1 MAYKYLLIDREDNI
15 AVLTI
20 NRPDKYNA
28 LNDEV
33 VAEISAAADELA
45 SDGEVR
51 AIVITGAGEKAF
63 ISGADVGMLQEMT
76 SSAQAVANSRR
87 GQAMTLKIESMR
99 KPVIAAINGYALGGG
114 LELAMACD
122 IRIAA
127 ETARVG
133 QPEIGLGVSP
143 GYGGTQRLPRLVGK
157 GMAKLLILSGDMIDA
172 QEALRIGLVQRVVP
186 WKSYWTRPRP
196 WLRSWRRSRHWP
208 WRRARRP
215 STWGWRWIWRGD
227 SRSSRWSS
235 ARLPRPRTIRR
246 APQLSWRSVNQSS
259 RASSAQ
265 GLICLD
271 TQLDVCY
278 NGRMASS
285 ERHILPLTYFG
296 PKVVQA
302 GHLLGSGT

>member
-51 AIVITGAGEKAF
+51 AIVITGAGGKAF

-122 IRIAA
+122 IRYASKKA
-127 ETARVG
+127 KFNMGFMKVG
-133 QPEIGLGVSP
+133 LAP
-143 GYGGTQRLPRLVGK
+143 GCGTYFLPKLVG
-157 GMAKLLILSGDMIDA
+157 
-172 QEALRIGLVQRVVP
+172 
-186 WKSYWTRPRP
+186 
-196 WLRSWRRSRHWP
+196 
-208 WRRARRP
+208 
-215 STWGWRWIWRGD
+215 
-227 SRSSRWSS
+227 
-235 ARLPRPRTIRR
+235 
-246 APQLSWRSVNQSS
+246 
-259 RASSAQ
+259 
-265 GLICLD
+265 
-271 TQLDVCY
+271 
-278 NGRMASS
+278 
-285 ERHILPLTYFG
+285 
-296 PKVVQA
+296 
-302 GHLLGSGT
+302 